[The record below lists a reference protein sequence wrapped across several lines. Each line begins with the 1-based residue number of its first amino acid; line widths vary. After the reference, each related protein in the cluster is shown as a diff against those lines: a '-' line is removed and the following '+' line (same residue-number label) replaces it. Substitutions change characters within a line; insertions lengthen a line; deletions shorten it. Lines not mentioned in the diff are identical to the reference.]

1 MYTYGYTTTS
11 AAAAKSTS
19 SLAAAGVWGIIA
31 AVLVLVGGILVYV
44 LFLSKK
50 NEKKF
55 TGFVKWLYDFLS
67 FKTLTI
73 EMLLKVC
80 YLITTIYLTLVSFA
94 FIGSSA
100 LLFFGILILGNL
112 FTRVIYEGSLLVIL
126 IYKNTKEINEK
137 K

>member
-1 MYTYGYTTTS
+1 MYTYGYTTVS
-11 AAAAKSTS
+11 APKATS

-31 AVLVLVGGILVYV
+31 AVLALVGGILVYV

-80 YLITTIYLTLVSFA
+80 YLITAIYLTLISFA
-94 FIGSSA
+94 FIGTSA
-100 LLFFGILILGNL
+100 LLFFGILLLGNL
-112 FTRVIYEGSLLVIL
+112 FARIIYEGSLLVIL

>member
-1 MYTYGYTTTS
+1 MYTYGYATP
-11 AAAAKSTS
+11 KVVSTS
-19 SLAAAGVWGIIA
+19 VEFGVWGIIA
-31 AVLVLVGGILVYV
+31 LVLAIIGGILVYV
-44 LFLSKK
+44 LFLNKK

-73 EMLLKVC
+73 EMLLKVI
-80 YLITTIYLTLVSFA
+80 YLISAIFITLYSFA

-100 LLFFGILILGNL
+100 LAFFGMLILGNL
-112 FTRVIYEGSLLVIL
+112 VLRLCYEGALLAIL
-126 IYKNTKEINEK
+126 IYKNVKELNEK

>member
-1 MYTYGYTTTS
+1 MYTYGYTTPK
-11 AAAAKSTS
+11 ATS

-31 AVLVLVGGILVYV
+31 AILAVVGGILVYV
-44 LFLSKK
+44 LFLNKK

-55 TGFVKWLYDFLS
+55 TGFVKWLYNFLS

-73 EMLLKVC
+73 EMLLKVF
-80 YLITTIYLTLVSFA
+80 YLITAIFITLISFA

-100 LLFFGILILGNL
+100 LAFFGTLILGNL
-112 FTRVIYEGSLLVIL
+112 IARIAYEGALLVIL

>member
-1 MYTYGYTTTS
+1 MYTYGYT
-11 AAAAKSTS
+11 AAPKATS
-19 SLAAAGVWGIIA
+19 SLASAGVWGLIA
-31 AVLVLVGGILVYV
+31 AILAIIGGILVYV

-50 NEKKF
+50 NENKF

-67 FKTLTI
+67 FKTLTL
-73 EMLLKVC
+73 EMLLKVF
-80 YLITTIYLTLVSFA
+80 YLITAIYLTLVSFA

-112 FTRVIYEGSLLVIL
+112 FARIAYEGALLVIL

>member
-1 MYTYGYTTTS
+1 MYTYGYT
-11 AAAAKSTS
+11 AAPKATS

-31 AVLVLVGGILVYV
+31 AILAIIGGILVYV
-44 LFLSKK
+44 LFLNKK

-67 FKTLTI
+67 FKTLTL
-73 EMLLKVC
+73 EMLLKVF
-80 YLITTIYLTLVSFA
+80 YLITAIYLTLVSFA

-112 FTRVIYEGSLLVIL
+112 FARIAYEGALLVIL

>member
-1 MYTYGYTTTS
+1 MYTYGYT
-11 AAAAKSTS
+11 AAPKATS
-19 SLAAAGVWGIIA
+19 SLAGAGVWGIIA
-31 AVLVLVGGILVYV
+31 AILAIIGGILVYV
-44 LFLSKK
+44 LFLNKK

-67 FKTLTI
+67 FKTLTL
-73 EMLLKVC
+73 EMLLKVF
-80 YLITTIYLTLVSFA
+80 YLITAIYLTLVSFA

-112 FTRVIYEGSLLVIL
+112 FARIAYEGALLVIL

>member
-1 MYTYGYTTTS
+1 MYTYGYTTVS
-11 AAAAKSTS
+11 APKATS

-31 AVLVLVGGILVYV
+31 AILAIIGGILVYV

-67 FKTLTI
+67 FKTLTL
-73 EMLLKVC
+73 EMLLKVF
-80 YLITTIYLTLVSFA
+80 YLITAIYLTLVSFA
-94 FIGSSA
+94 FIGTSA

-112 FTRVIYEGSLLVIL
+112 FARIIYEGSLLVIL

>member
-1 MYTYGYTTTS
+1 MYTYGYTTV
-11 AAAAKSTS
+11 AAPKATS

-31 AVLVLVGGILVYV
+31 AVLALVGGILVYV
-44 LFLSKK
+44 LFLNKK

-55 TGFVKWLYDFLS
+55 NGFVKWLYDFLS

-80 YLITTIYLTLVSFA
+80 YLITAIYLTLISFA
-94 FIGSSA
+94 FIGTSA
-100 LLFFGILILGNL
+100 LLFFGILLLGNL
-112 FTRVIYEGSLLVIL
+112 FARIIYEGSLLVIL

>member
-1 MYTYGYTTTS
+1 MYTYGYTTVS
-11 AAAAKSTS
+11 ARKATS

-31 AVLVLVGGILVYV
+31 AILAIIGGILVYV

-67 FKTLTI
+67 FKTLTL
-73 EMLLKVC
+73 EMLLKVF
-80 YLITTIYLTLVSFA
+80 YLITAIYLTLVSFA
-94 FIGSSA
+94 FIGTSA

-112 FTRVIYEGSLLVIL
+112 FARIIYEGSLLVIL

>member
-1 MYTYGYTTTS
+1 MYTYGYTTVS
-11 AAAAKSTS
+11 APKATS

-31 AVLVLVGGILVYV
+31 AILAIIGGILVYV

-67 FKTLTI
+67 FKTLTL
-73 EMLLKVC
+73 EMLLKVF
-80 YLITTIYLTLVSFA
+80 YLITAIYLTLVSFA
-94 FIGSSA
+94 FIGTSA

-112 FTRVIYEGSLLVIL
+112 FARVIYEGSLLVIL

>member
-1 MYTYGYTTTS
+1 MYTYGYTTVS
-11 AAAAKSTS
+11 APKATS

-31 AVLVLVGGILVYV
+31 AILAIIGGILVYV
-44 LFLSKK
+44 LFLNKK

-67 FKTLTI
+67 FKTLTL
-73 EMLLKVC
+73 EMLLKVF
-80 YLITTIYLTLVSFA
+80 YLITAIYLTLVSFA
-94 FIGSSA
+94 FIGTSA

-112 FTRVIYEGSLLVIL
+112 FARIIYEGSLLVIL

>member
-1 MYTYGYTTTS
+1 MYTYGYTT
-11 AAAAKSTS
+11 APKATS
-19 SLAAAGVWGIIA
+19 SLASAGVWGLIA
-31 AVLVLVGGILVYV
+31 AILAIIGGILVYV

-67 FKTLTI
+67 FKTLTL
-73 EMLLKVC
+73 EMLLKVF
-80 YLITTIYLTLVSFA
+80 YLITAIYLTLVSFA

-112 FTRVIYEGSLLVIL
+112 FARIAYEGALLVIL

>member
-1 MYTYGYTTTS
+1 MYTYGYTAPKASTTVALS
-11 AAAAKSTS
+11 GG
-19 SLAAAGVWGIIA
+19 AGVWVIISA
-31 AVLVLVGGILVYV
+31 ILALVGGILVYV
-44 LFLSKK
+44 LFLNKK
-50 NEKKF
+50 NENKF

-80 YLITTIYLTLVSFA
+80 YLITAIYLTLISFA
-94 FIGSSA
+94 FIGTSA
-100 LLFFGILILGNL
+100 LLFFGILLLGNL
-112 FTRVIYEGSLLVIL
+112 FARIIYEGSLLVIL

>member
-1 MYTYGYTTTS
+1 MYTYGYTTVS
-11 AAAAKSTS
+11 APKATS
-19 SLAAAGVWGIIA
+19 SLASAGVWGIIA
-31 AVLVLVGGILVYV
+31 AILAIIGGILVYV

-67 FKTLTI
+67 FKTLTL
-73 EMLLKVC
+73 EMLLKVF
-80 YLITTIYLTLVSFA
+80 YLITAIYLTLVSFA
-94 FIGSSA
+94 FIGTSA

-112 FTRVIYEGSLLVIL
+112 FARIIYEGSLLVIL